1 MHNEPE
7 QDLDFYR
14 KDNANQ
20 VRNGK
25 IVNREQRTLNE
36 KVKKK

>member
-7 QDLDFYR
+7 QDLDLYR